1 MPEMWEAISSKE
13 TFGHAKDF
21 EELCSWKTDLRA
33 DRKKVQ
39 EEQAMGAAADGQ
51 SRDPT
56 SLVGGG

>member
-1 MPEMWEAISSKE
+1 MSEMWETIPSEK
-13 TFGHAKDF
+13 TFKRTKNFDK
-21 EELCSWKTDLRA
+21 LCSWKTDLRA